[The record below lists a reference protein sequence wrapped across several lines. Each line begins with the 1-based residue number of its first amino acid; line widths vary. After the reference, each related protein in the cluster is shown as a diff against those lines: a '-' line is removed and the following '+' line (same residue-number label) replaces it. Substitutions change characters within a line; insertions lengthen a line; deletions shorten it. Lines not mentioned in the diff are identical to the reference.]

1 MFKSEEGLL
10 ELFQQYAPRLFETSF
25 LMILSSGA
33 KTENFPLLQEM
44 SASEDD
50 QVQINLNTLMEITL
64 NVCS

>member
-1 MFKSEEGLL
+1 MDTILEFDQTEIKNIKKMFKSEEGLL

-50 QVQINLNTLMEITL
+50 
-64 NVCS
+64 